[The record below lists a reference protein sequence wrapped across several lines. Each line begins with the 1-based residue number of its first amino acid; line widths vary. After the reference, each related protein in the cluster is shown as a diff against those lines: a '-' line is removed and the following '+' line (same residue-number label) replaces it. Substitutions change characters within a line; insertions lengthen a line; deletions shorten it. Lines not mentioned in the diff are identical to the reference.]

1 MIQTLKSRATYD
13 AILSV
18 AEGKR
23 KNTST
28 EMAKNNFTWKQY
40 M

>member
-1 MIQTLKSRATYD
+1 MTRFEAWLKEQA
-13 AILSV
+13 
-18 AEGKR
+18 

-28 EMAKNNFTWKQY
+28 EIAKNNFTWKQY